1 MESPNKAVLRPFYAA
16 FNTGRVD
23 ELDTVFDADWR
34 DNTLPPG
41 RAPGLAGI
49 KQAVLFLRSIVPD
62 LSCRVEDLLADGDK
76 VVARVVFEGTNL
88 GGFPGVGPNGAAVS
102 FIAFDVH
109 HLFLDDPQHSLRY
122 NSTAPDTDL
131 AEFGPL
137 VAQTTADLV
146 RRAGTASDPEGHGR
160 MVAKALLPD
169 LIPFDPTLPASFG
182 FAGINGRGLRDDFG
196 AVVYSTIFNHPMR
209 TALPPLADLRAE
221 WPYLS
226 PPRPLPTLVQVPPRG

>member
-23 ELDTVFDADWR
+23 ELDTVFDAAWR

-109 HLFLDDPQHSLRY
+109 HLRD
-122 NSTAPDTDL
+122 
-131 AEFGPL
+131 
-137 VAQTTADLV
+137 
-146 RRAGTASDPEGHGR
+146 GR
-160 MVAKALLPD
+160 VFESWHLEDNLTLMVQL
-169 LIPFDPTLPASFG
+169 G
-182 FAGINGRGLRDDFG
+182 
-196 AVVYSTIFNHPMR
+196 VV
-209 TALPPLADLRAE
+209 PPL
-221 WPYLS
+221 
-226 PPRPLPTLVQVPPRG
+226 G